1 MRRLLYIMV
10 ATAAL
15 ASCSSIDC
23 PLNNTVYA
31 TYWMSGQ
38 VDTLKD
44 TLTVSLVRVDGSDT
58 IFLNRLTSA
67 TNFSLPVSYAQA
79 EDVLLFQF
87 ADTTGTTLTDTVRI
101 AKENTPH
108 FEAVDCSPNYF
119 HTLTAI
125 TTTHHRI
132 DSLTINNPSVDYDA
146 TKQHILVYL
155 NPGR

>member
-1 MRRLLYIMV
+1 MRRLLYILI
-10 ATAAL
+10 ATAVL

-31 TYWMSGQ
+31 TYWFSGQ

-44 TLTVSLVRVDGSDT
+44 TLTVSLVRADGSDT

-67 TNFSLPVSYAQA
+67 TNFSLPVSYAQT

-101 AKENTPH
+101 TKENTPH

-125 TTTHHRI
+125 ATTHHRI

-155 NPGR
+155 RAGR